1 MTFDSAPEYYQAIKA
16 HLQRSVWG
24 GFPDVVLHADESTVK
39 KHPLYAAA
47 KSGDAIA
54 AEGLILETSP
64 LGALDRICTVLED
77 RKPFLVAV
85 HAQEIQG
92 ANVIPRV
99 FAQILAKTIDLP
111 LATGVVQINRVSHT
125 GADGYHR
132 LAFPALYDGNVAP
145 GEYFLVDDFIGQGG
159 TLANLKGFL
168 ESRGATVLGATALTG
183 KAYSAKLKLTAE
195 TLQILREKYG
205 KELENW
211 WVATFGYSFECLTE
225 SEARYLTRADDAD
238 TVRTR
243 IIAASRK
250 GN

>member
-1 MTFDSAPEYYQAIKA
+1 MTFDFAPEYYQAIKA

-39 KHPLYAAA
+39 KHRRS
-47 KSGDAIA
+47 K
-54 AEGLILETSP
+54 
-64 LGALDRICTVLED
+64 
-77 RKPFLVAV
+77 K
-85 HAQEIQG
+85 
-92 ANVIPRV
+92 
-99 FAQILAKTIDLP
+99 
-111 LATGVVQINRVSHT
+111 
-125 GADGYHR
+125 
-132 LAFPALYDGNVAP
+132 
-145 GEYFLVDDFIGQGG
+145 
-159 TLANLKGFL
+159 
-168 ESRGATVLGATALTG
+168 RGRDSIGATALTG

-205 KELENW
+205 KQLENW

-243 IIAASRK
+243 IIAASGK